1 MHSSSGRQPSEFR
14 LTLPHSG
21 QSLAGLQFQGSTGG
35 VTLAL
40 HGWLD
45 NANSFKPLAPFLQ
58 GCGALHAIDWPGHGQ
73 SDHRPPNSFSPFL
86 DYLGDLLGLLDLQGW
101 SRVDLIGHSMGG
113 AAATLFAATFP
124 ERVRRL
130 VLIEAIGP
138 LALPAERFVPQLRK
152 ALEAR
157 QVFRDKRRIY
167 AALDEPIRA
176 RMVANQLSEPVAR
189 LLMERG
195 TRPVDGGFQFTTDP
209 RELLPSLSR
218 GTEEQMLG
226 ALAQVQAP
234 TQVILAE
241 PATPYLSGPLADARL
256 AALRP
261 AEVHRLAGNHH
272 LHMEHPEVVGPVVAR
287 FLSAGD

>member
-1 MHSSSGRQPSEFR
+1 M
-14 LTLPHSG
+14 TLPGSA
-21 QSLAGLQFQGSTGG
+21 QELAGLQFGAADQMP
-35 VTLAL
+35 TLAL

-45 NANSFKPLAPFLQ
+45 NANSFRPLAPFLEAS
-58 GCGALHAIDWPGHGQ
+58 CSLFALDWPGHGQ
-73 SDHRPPNSFSPFL
+73 SGHRPPHHFSPFL
-86 DYLGDLLGLLDLQGW
+86 DYLGDLLGLLTAQGW
-101 SRVDLIGHSMGG
+101 ERVDLIGHSMGG

-138 LALPAERFVPQLRK
+138 LALPAERFVPQLRR

-157 QVFRDKRRIY
+157 LTFRDKRRVY
-167 AALDEPIRA
+167 ATLDEPVRA
-176 RMVANQLSEPVAR
+176 RMQANALSEPAAR

-195 TRPVDGGFQFTTDP
+195 TRTVAGGYHFTTDP

-234 TQVILAE
+234 TLVILAD
-241 PATPYLSGPLADARL
+241 PATPYLSGPLAEARL

-261 AEVHRLAGNHH
+261 AAIHRLAGNHH
-272 LHMEHPEVVGPVVAR
+272 LHMEHPEVVGPLIAG
-287 FLSAGD
+287 FLAAAG